1 MCACGLVV
9 RTLFCDCGD
18 LDSNPND
25 HKLCI
30 LSFSPPYLNFL
41 VSPLLICFLLIN
53 FSQVARVL
61 HLIYRLV
68 AQPNTSRAN
77 MFAQAFISGGGV
89 EALLVILQ
97 REAKAGDTNT
107 LDTCSVH
114 DGNSVPVV
122 NSETKDA
129 AAPDSEVE
137 LDSKDADA
145 APDSKVELDSKDAD
159 TKQDS
164 KAESGSP
171 EDVIISDDNTA
182 PVSSSIE
189 RTVSMPENQL
199 IKNLGGISFSITA
212 DNVRN
217 NMYNIDD
224 GDGIM
229 IGIIHILGALV
240 TSGHLKLAINTMP
253 SVMQSSI
260 ITSTVSEDGSSMF
273 DDKLALLLFALQK
286 ALESGPRRLMTS
298 NVYMAL
304 IAAAV

>member
-1 MCACGLVV
+1 M
-9 RTLFCDCGD
+9 
-18 LDSNPND
+18 
-25 HKLCI
+25 
-30 LSFSPPYLNFL
+30 
-41 VSPLLICFLLIN
+41 
-53 FSQVARVL
+53 L

-122 NSETKDA
+122 NSESKDA
-129 AAPDSEVE
+129 AFLDSE
-137 LDSKDADA
+137 
-145 APDSKVELDSKDAD
+145 VELDSKDAD
-159 TKQDS
+159 TKQD

-171 EDVIISDDNTA
+171 EDVISSDDNTA

-189 RTVSMPENQL
+189 RTVSTPENQL

-229 IGIIHILGALV
+229 IGIIHILGTLV
-240 TSGHLKLAINTMP
+240 TSGHLNLAINTMP

>member
-1 MCACGLVV
+1 M
-9 RTLFCDCGD
+9 
-18 LDSNPND
+18 
-25 HKLCI
+25 
-30 LSFSPPYLNFL
+30 
-41 VSPLLICFLLIN
+41 
-53 FSQVARVL
+53 L

-77 MFAQAFISGGGV
+77 IFAQAFISGGGI
-89 EALLVILQ
+89 EALLIILQ

-107 LDTCSVH
+107 LDTCSVR
-114 DGNSVPVV
+114 DGNSIPVV
-122 NSETKDA
+122 NSETKDD
-129 AAPDSEVE
+129 AAPDFEVE
-137 LDSKDADA
+137 LDSKDEDA
-145 APDSKVELDSKDAD
+145 APDSKDAD

-171 EDVIISDDNTA
+171 EDVVSSDDNTA

-253 SVMQSSI
+253 PVMQSSI
-260 ITSTVSEDGSSMF
+260 ITSAVSEDGSSLF
-273 DDKLALLLFALQK
+273 NDKVALLLFALQK

>member
-1 MCACGLVV
+1 M
-9 RTLFCDCGD
+9 
-18 LDSNPND
+18 
-25 HKLCI
+25 
-30 LSFSPPYLNFL
+30 
-41 VSPLLICFLLIN
+41 
-53 FSQVARVL
+53 L

-77 MFAQAFISGGGV
+77 IFAQAFISGGGV
-89 EALLVILQ
+89 EALLVLLQ
-97 REAKAGDTNT
+97 REAKAGDTNN
-107 LDTCSVH
+107 LDTYSVH
-114 DGNSVPVV
+114 DGDSIPVV
-122 NSETKDA
+122 NPETKDDV
-129 AAPDSEVE
+129 APDSRVE
-137 LDSKDADA
+137 SASKDADA
-145 APDSKVELDSKDAD
+145 APDSKVKLHSKDAD
-159 TKQDS
+159 DLQDS

-171 EDVIISDDNTA
+171 EDGISSDDNMA

-189 RTVSMPENQL
+189 RAVSTQESQL

-240 TSGHLKLAINTMP
+240 TSGHLKLATNIMP
-253 SVMQSSI
+253 TVPQSSI
-260 ITSTVSEDGSSMF
+260 ITTSVPEDGSMF
-273 DDKLALLLFALQK
+273 DDKVALLLFALQK